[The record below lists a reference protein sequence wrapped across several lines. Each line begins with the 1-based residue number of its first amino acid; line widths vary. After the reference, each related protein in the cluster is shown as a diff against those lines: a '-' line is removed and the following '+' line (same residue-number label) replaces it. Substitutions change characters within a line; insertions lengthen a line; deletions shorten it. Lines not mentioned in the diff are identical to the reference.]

1 MLILKIIFAI
11 FFIYAGI
18 IHFIKPSFFKH
29 FIPNGL
35 PKLTIN
41 YMVGIIEFSL
51 GIGLFF
57 PQAVSYTA
65 YGILILLILF
75 LPIHVWDATKE
86 RPAIGSKIFAYIR
99 IPLQFLLMYGA
110 YLIYQDSL
118 LIIL

>member
-41 YMVGIIEFSL
+41 YIVGIIEFSL

-65 YGILILLILF
+65 FGILILIVRTFTGVTKWTKILLAASQISLIR
-75 LPIHVWDATKE
+75 K
-86 RPAIGSKIFAYIR
+86 KI
-99 IPLQFLLMYGA
+99 
-110 YLIYQDSL
+110 S
-118 LIIL
+118 

>member
-1 MLILKIIFAI
+1 MIILKIIFAV

-18 IHFIKPSFFKH
+18 MHFIKPTFFKH
-29 FIPNGL
+29 FIPNGF
-35 PKLTIN
+35 PKLTVN
-41 YMVGIIEFSL
+41 YIVGVIEFGL
-51 GIGLFF
+51 GLGLFF
-57 PQAVSYTA
+57 PEAVSYSA
-65 YGILILLILF
+65 YGIFILLILF

-118 LIIL
+118 LII